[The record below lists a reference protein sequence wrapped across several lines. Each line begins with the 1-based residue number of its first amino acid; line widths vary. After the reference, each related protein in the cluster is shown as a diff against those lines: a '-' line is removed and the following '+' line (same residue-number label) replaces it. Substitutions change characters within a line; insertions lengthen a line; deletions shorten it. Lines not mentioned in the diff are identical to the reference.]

1 MYLKSLELQGFKSFP
16 DKTKLNFNE
25 GTTVIVGPNGSGKS
39 NLSDAMRWV
48 LGEMSSKSMR
58 GSRMEDFIFAGA
70 AGRRPMGFAEVS
82 VTFDNTSETDRLD
95 CPYDEVKITRRYYR
109 SGDSEYAL
117 NGRTVRL
124 KDIYEL
130 FMDTGVGRDG
140 YSIIGQGKIG
150 ELISKKSDERRSVFE
165 EAAGI
170 AKYRFRKNETERR
183 LKAAEDNMVRVLDV
197 FGEVESQVGPLEKE
211 AERAKKALLLM
222 AEKKE
227 HDVRLWLYDTERQRT
242 ELSEAENNF
251 RRSAFDLKAAEEAT
265 EALEQQNERL
275 LELSRSSKYTAE
287 ELLKE
292 IREYTSVIH
301 TLDSEYRVAETNI
314 RHTEELLE
322 NARGTLRAILAEIAA
337 EEQKRSDCN
346 AHMHTLNDRLAAEE
360 SKKTALAADRDREQ
374 EAANRADA
382 ALGELLEALNDCDTA
397 ISDLKLRLSILE
409 NAQKSGADRKEALQ
423 KEVESYTTEIDE
435 LTGQCQSIR
444 KKADGYSSMLDG
456 EKQKTA
462 ALREEQVSL
471 SEKRD
476 RMQESLA
483 SARYDVGSIEQ
494 RIRTIRTMEEQFEGY
509 AGSVRFVMTKYER
522 GELIGRGGTRAGTIY
537 GPLSKVISVEERYVT
552 AVEIALGANLG
563 HIVTENEE
571 TAKIAMQALKEA
583 KAGRATFFPI
593 SSMRAYGSTPEI
605 DRASHMEGFVAVAA
619 DLISC
624 EDKFR
629 NIISNLLGRI
639 VIFDNIDHASAMAKA
654 TGYRV
659 KAVTLDGQVI
669 NAGGSFTGGSTRT
682 NGTILGRA
690 AEVRRLETE
699 LQEKKSREEKL
710 KAALEDLQKELSKT
724 AGTISSAEE
733 KSRVIEMLL
742 NSELRRAEQAEAE
755 KEAKESLLARLQ
767 SDLDAIET
775 QRTRAE
781 EDAVSLAAE
790 LKGLTERGTEIR
802 LIRAEKDVERNE
814 ALDRRAAIEEA
825 LLDATLTLRD
835 TLREIESDK
844 LRIAD
849 ANQRIELLRGKQRD
863 EEDRISTLND
873 RIKEMSARKEEN
885 RKEEQ
890 AARKSLEKVN
900 ADYEGNS
907 ANSQEYEARLADIS
921 AKIRKKSA
929 EKEDLFRVHMRNEN
943 KLNSLRAEQDKLN
956 SLLWDEYELTRADAI
971 ALGYPP
977 LRPAERGETITARNS
992 CRAKLR
998 AMGSVDLDA
1007 VEKYKELKGRY
1018 DTMKAQINDLS
1029 KTKNDLLKIL
1039 DGLTEDM
1046 KGAFETSLHDINE
1059 NFKRIFSELFG
1070 GGQAELYLSEPD
1082 NPLESGIEIKAA
1094 PPGKIVKNLLQLSGG
1109 EQAFTAVALLFAIL
1123 SVNPTPFCILD
1134 EIEAALDEANVERF
1148 AQYVKR
1154 YEGTQ
1159 FIIITHRRGTMEAA
1173 DNLYGVTMP
1182 EQGMS
1187 QVLRLSTEEIE
1198 RYKDETP
1205 A

>member
-16 DKTKLNFNE
+16 DKTKLTFNE

-82 VTFDNTSETDRLD
+82 VTFDNTSAEDRLD
-95 CPYDEVKITRRYYR
+95 CPYDEVKVTRRYYR

-197 FGEVESQVGPLEKE
+197 FGEVESQIGPLEKE

-227 HDVRLWLYDTERQRT
+227 HDVRLWLYDTERQRN
-242 ELSEAENNF
+242 ELSTAETNF
-251 RRSAFDLKAAEEAT
+251 RRSEFDLKAAEEAT
-265 EALEQQNERL
+265 EALEMQNERL
-275 LELSRSSKYTAE
+275 LELSRNSKSMAE
-287 ELLKE
+287 GLLKE

-301 TLDSEYRVAETNI
+301 TLDSEFRVAETNI

-322 NARGTLRAILAEIAA
+322 NARGTLRSILSEIAA
-337 EEQKRSDCN
+337 EEQKRTDHE
-346 AHMHTLNDRLAAEE
+346 AHKNLLAEQLKKEEERRLA
-360 SKKTALAADRDREQ
+360 LQADRDREQ

-382 ALGELLEALNDCDTA
+382 ALGEMLEALNDCDTA

-409 NAQKSGADRKEALQ
+409 NAQKSGADRKEALR
-423 KEVESYTTEIDE
+423 KEVASYEEALAE
-435 LTGQCQSIR
+435 LNDSCNSIQ
-444 KKADGYSSMLDG
+444 KKADGYTAMLDG
-456 EKQKTA
+456 ERKKLES
-462 ALREEQVSL
+462 LREAQESL
-471 SEKRD
+471 TAKRD
-476 RMQESLA
+476 RMQDTLA

-494 RIRTIRTMEEQFEGY
+494 RIRTIRTMDEQFEGY
-509 AGSVRFVMTKYER
+509 AGSVRFVMKKYES
-522 GELIGRGGTRAGTIY
+522 GELSGRNGAPIGKIY

-552 AVEIALGANLG
+552 ALEIALGANLG
-563 HIVTENEE
+563 HVVTDNED
-571 TAKIAMQALKEA
+571 TAKAAMQALKEA

-605 DRASHMEGFVAVAA
+605 DRAAHMEGFVAVAA
-619 DLISC
+619 DLVTC

-629 NIISNLLGRI
+629 NIVSNLLGRI
-639 VIFDNIDHASAMAKA
+639 VIFDTVDHASAMAKA

-682 NGTILGRA
+682 GGTILGRA
-690 AEVRRLETE
+690 AEVRRLENE
-699 LQEKKSREEKL
+699 LQEKKKREESL
-710 KAALEDLQKELSKT
+710 KNSLEDLQKELTKQGADIRSM
-724 AGTISSAEE
+724 EE

-742 NSELRRAEQAEAE
+742 GSELRRKEQAEAE

-767 SDLDAIET
+767 SDLDAIES

-781 EDAVSLAAE
+781 EDLVALSAE
-790 LKGLTERGTEIR
+790 LKAMQERGTEIR
-802 LIRAEKDVERNE
+802 LIRSEKDVERNE
-814 ALDRRAAIEEA
+814 AMDRRAAIEEA

-835 TLREIESDK
+835 TMRDIESDQ
-844 LRIAD
+844 LRITD
-849 ANQRIELLRGKQRD
+849 TDSRILLLKEKGSA
-863 EEDRISTLND
+863 EEERISTLNA
-873 RIKEMSARKEEN
+873 RIKEMQARKEEN
-885 RKEEQ
+885 RKEEK
-890 AARKSLEKVN
+890 AARKSLDKVN

-907 ANSQEYEARLADIS
+907 ANALDYENRLADIT

-956 SLLWDEYELTRADAI
+956 SLLWDEYELTRADAL

-977 LRPAERGETITARNS
+977 LRPEERSETVTARNS
-992 CRAKLR
+992 CRARLR

-1007 VEKYKELKGRY
+1007 VSKYKELKERY
-1018 DTMKAQINDLS
+1018 DAMKTQIDDLT
-1029 KTKNDLLKIL
+1029 KTKNELMKIL
-1039 DGLTEDM
+1039 DGLTADM
-1046 KGAFETSLHDINE
+1046 KDAFETSLHDINE

-1187 QVLRLSTEEIE
+1187 QILKLSTEEIE
-1198 RYKDETP
+1198 RYKGEAP